1 MTVTRETLRQAAAMR
16 VEVSK
21 TVDKATRDLVQAWS
35 GAWAEVADEWSTALD
50 ELTAAG
56 EWPTRTQVFRAKRA
70 QRALNATVEALEGLA
85 STSGVRI
92 IQDVPVMSALGM
104 VWAEQLVASQWPKG
118 EALDWAAVDPKA
130 LSSIV
135 KRTTQQIEKATR
147 RLPHDQS
154 AVMKQVLVRGIAVGD
169 NPRRAAALMLDRLG
183 GVFDGGRRRAET
195 IARTEMLDAHRAAA
209 LAARKENANVLAG
222 WEWQATL
229 DVRTC
234 PACLS
239 MHGRIFP
246 VDAAG
251 PQGHQNCRCASLPVV
266 KSWRELGFDMDDPKS
281 DMPDAEEWFNSQPDK
296 VQAAIMGP
304 ERLRRLRSGDLL
316 WDDLAV
322 RRDNPGWRPSYVVR
336 PLEA

>member
-92 IQDVPVMSALGM
+92 IQDVPVMSGLGM

>member
-266 KSWRELGFDMDDPKS
+266 KSWRDLGFDMDDPKS

>member
-1 MTVTRETLRQAAAMR
+1 MR

-147 RLPHDQS
+147 RLPQDQS

-169 NPRRAAALMLDRLG
+169 NPRRAAALMLDRRG

-266 KSWRELGFDMDDPKS
+266 KSWRDLGFDMDDPKS

>member
-147 RLPHDQS
+147 RLPQDQS

>member
-1 MTVTRETLRQAAAMR
+1 MTATREALRQAAAMR
-16 VEVSK
+16 VEVDK
-21 TVDKATRDLVQAWS
+21 TVDQATRDLVQAWS
-35 GAWAEVADEWSTALD
+35 GAWAEVTDEWTLALD
-50 ELTAAG
+50 ELTTAG
-56 EWPTRTQVFRAKRA
+56 EWPPRTQVFRAKRA
-70 QRALNATVEALEGLA
+70 QRALQATSDALEDLA

-92 IQDVPVMSALGM
+92 IQDVPVMSGLGM
-104 VWAEQLVASQWPKG
+104 VWAEQIVAAQWPKG

-135 KRTTQQIEKATR
+135 KRITGQVEKATR
-147 RLPHDQS
+147 RLPHDQA

-169 NPRRAAALMLDRLG
+169 NPRRAASIMLDRLG
-183 GVFDGGRRRAET
+183 GAFDGGRRRAET

-209 LAARKENANVLAG
+209 LASRKENAGVLAG

-239 MHGRIFP
+239 MHGRAFP

-251 PQGHQNCRCASLPVV
+251 PQGHPNCRCASLPIV
-266 KSWRELGFDMDDPKS
+266 KPWRELGFDMDDPKS
-281 DMPDAEEWFNSQPDK
+281 ESLDAEEWFNSQPEK
-296 VQAAIMGP
+296 NQVAIMGP

-316 WDDLAV
+316 WEDLAV

-336 PLEA
+336 PLEG